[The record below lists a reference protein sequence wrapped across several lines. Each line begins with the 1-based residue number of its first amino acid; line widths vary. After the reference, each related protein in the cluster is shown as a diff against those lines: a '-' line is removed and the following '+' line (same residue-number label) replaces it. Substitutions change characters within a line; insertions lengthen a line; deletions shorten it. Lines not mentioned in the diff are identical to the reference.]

1 VVRVVVRV
9 VGVRAVVGVFGG
21 LIWGLLGSCGGGE
34 ADSGSEGGE
43 SAIESRAGLKRRG
56 AGKGRETWNE

>member
-1 VVRVVVRV
+1 MVRVVVRV
-9 VGVRAVVGVFGG
+9 VGGVLGG

-43 SAIESRAGLKRRG
+43 SAIGSRAELKRG
-56 AGKGRETWNE
+56 EAGKGRETWNE